1 MCSAKAVGLGRLLPP
16 VVVVDVSAQRGG
28 IYTCAKREFLK
39 SHGAAEHGVCLI
51 FVGEAIPTPV
61 RNDRLGLC
69 QHLSIEDSPVPMT
82 GLSIN
87 APLYLVDAR
96 VVLPDESLTVC
107 IH

>member
-1 MCSAKAVGLGRLLPP
+1 
-16 VVVVDVSAQRGG
+16 
-28 IYTCAKREFLK
+28 
-39 SHGAAEHGVCLI
+39 
-51 FVGEAIPTPV
+51 
-61 RNDRLGLC
+61 
-69 QHLSIEDSPVPMT
+69 MT